1 MSAFPATRSN
11 QAAQVIKFLQKHM
24 LANHLHQY
32 PRITKPD
39 LLILL
44 MAAMRSG
51 YKRERGVVHSF
62 HRPVAFAQP
71 TVAFAQVAS
80 S

>member
-39 LLILL
+39 LYLAKAVVEGKKMSWRYTGAHKCRLILSL
-44 MAAMRSG
+44 
-51 YKRERGVVHSF
+51 
-62 HRPVAFAQP
+62 
-71 TVAFAQVAS
+71 
-80 S
+80 